1 MKKLIKHII
10 ESAKKHRLKKDE
22 MFNTLIEMTYQLNCT
37 TTFDFK
43 YKYLEKEHLI
53 FRDMLANLVTENP
66 FTDVLGEVM
75 LDVFNFDKKYL
86 GQCMTP
92 PDISYLISK
101 ITNRYQLENRNSKE
115 EINVG
120 DDTGCGTG
128 SILLAN
134 LKLALTTNAKTI
146 NIFANDIS
154 EEMVKVC
161 IVQLQYNRVNYY
173 INNRKNHKKINII
186 AHCGNTLTGYEKPEN
201 IRCHPELR
209 RINDPYIKGYFD
221 YIDHQESL
229 NPFNSISYRF
239 KQKLTKNKQAA

>member
-37 TTFDFK
+37 TTFDVK

-75 LDVFNFDKKYL
+75 MDVFNFDKKYL

-92 PDISYLISK
+92 DDISSLTAE
-101 ITNRYQLENRNSKE
+101 ITNKYHIENMNHKE
-115 EINVG
+115 EKNLG
-120 DDTGCGTG
+120 DNCGSGTG
-128 SILLAN
+128 SLLLAN

-146 NIFANDIS
+146 NVFANDIN

-173 INNRKNHKKINII
+173 INNRKNHKNINII
-186 AHCGNTLTGYEKPEN
+186 AYCGNTLTGYEKPEN

-209 RINDPYIKGYFD
+209 RINDPYVKGYFD
-221 YIDHQESL
+221 YLDHQESL
-229 NPFNSISYRF
+229 NPFNSISDRF